1 MIHEFTTKEQEL
13 ENSQDYGYE
22 FLLSC
27 FSLLSV
33 IDPML
38 GFTASDAVEWSTTG
52 MFDTVMLLLCFDC
65 FRVRR
70 EHNVA
75 SRNKGHT
82 RLIHA
87 FCDSCSHR
95 KHDSK
100 T

>member
-1 MIHEFTTKEQEL
+1 MIHEFATKEQEL

-52 MFDTVMLLLCFDC
+52 MFDTVMLLLSGL
-65 FRVRR
+65 
-70 EHNVA
+70 EESIMWPA
-75 SRNKGHT
+75 GTKAKLG
-82 RLIHA
+82 
-87 FCDSCSHR
+87 
-95 KHDSK
+95 
-100 T
+100 